1 MEHIKDLF
9 LKDHFATGIG
19 IELLYIEQG
28 RAIAELVVG
37 DSHLNAGGVTQGGVI
52 FTLADFAM
60 AVAANSWGKLSFSIQ
75 NDIKYI
81 AGSTKGE
88 RLVATAREISCSKHV
103 SNYKCEVVNSKG
115 ETIAV
120 STALFY
126 RKG

>member
-1 MEHIKDLF
+1 M
-9 LKDHFATGIG
+9 GMG
-19 IELLYIEQG
+19 VELISVDQG
-28 RAIAELVVG
+28 SAVAELTVNET
-37 DSHLNAGGVTQGGVI
+37 HLNAGSVTQGGVI

-60 AVAANSWGKLSFSIQ
+60 AVAANSWGVLSFSIQ

-88 RLVATAREISCSKHV
+88 RLTATASEISCSKHV

-115 ETIAV
+115 ETIAT

-126 RKG
+126 RKNS